1 MTTLRDKV
9 VLITGGRAPVAL
21 DLARKF
27 AAGGARVLVAE
38 SASANLCGRSRA
50 VAEVFRVPPPNRAPE
65 RFVRALVEIVRR
77 ERVELLVPTCEE
89 IFWVARGRDE
99 LATHCHVLA
108 AGLEELRG
116 LHSKWEFVQ
125 KARGHGLPVPETRLG
140 EAMDRLPYI
149 VKPEFSRFATKVR
162 TVRTVRTSGAVP
174 KGWVA
179 QELLEGRQLCTYS
192 VADRGRLV
200 AHAAYEVDFTASGAC
215 VNFAPVEDAGTEGW
229 VTAFLAAERFSGQ
242 VAFDFIDGVPLECNP
257 RATSGVHLF
266 GPELAAVMAGAGRGG
281 VMAGTGRVGEM
292 AESGRV
298 AVAAESG
305 RDAGVLRPEVGKR
318 AMIATAMLSFGL
330 WRMVREPR
338 RWLRVVREAEDVIA
352 VPGDRGPFL
361 SQFEVVWHNW
371 LRSLWTGR
379 SLVECSTYDIEWD
392 GR

>member
-27 AAGGARVLVAE
+27 AAAGARVLVAE
-38 SASANLCGRSRA
+38 SAAANLCGRSRA
-50 VAEVFRVPPPNRAPE
+50 VAGVFRVPPPNRAPE

-77 ERVELLVPTCEE
+77 EGVELLVPTCEE
-89 IFWVARGRDE
+89 VFWVARGRDE
-99 LATHCHVLA
+99 LAAHCRVLV
-108 AGLEELRG
+108 AGLPELRG

-140 EAMDRLPYI
+140 EPMDRLPYI

-162 TVRTVRTSGAVP
+162 TVRKAGPVP

-215 VNFAPVEDAGTEGW
+215 VNFAPVEDAGTERW
-229 VTAFLAAERFSGQ
+229 VTAFLAGERFSGQ
-242 VAFDFIDGVPLECNP
+242 VAFDFIDGRPLECNP

-266 GPELAAVMAGAGRGG
+266 GPELAAVMADPGR
-281 VMAGTGRVGEM
+281 
-292 AESGRV
+292 AE
-298 AVAAESG
+298 
-305 RDAGVLRPEVGKR
+305 GVLRPEAGRR

-330 WRMVREPR
+330 VGMVREPR
-338 RWLRVVREAEDVIA
+338 RWLRVVRESEDVIA
-352 VPGDRGPFL
+352 VPGDRGPFV